1 MGFLAMVSKYFHFL
15 PTRIVFKNRQSAG
28 KILGNNLRKR
38 IMTRHENSS
47 FGKNNSLLVIG
58 IPRGGLVVA
67 NEIAL
72 KLGCELGAICPVRIV
87 DEDEETTLGSILITD
102 KIPTALDILSDR
114 LEDGLVYLN
123 NDIRKDYL
131 IENKERILKRIILK
145 HMKFGSNNLDSIT
158 NKVVILADD
167 GVFSGASAIVA
178 LRWIRRHQPKELI
191 FACPIAPSD
200 VVTMIKDDTRI
211 LVDHLEILKITSS
224 TDYKTVDYYYKD
236 FEDCEDQYVGNII
249 EKSKSNLTF

>member
-1 MGFLAMVSKYFHFL
+1 MDFLAMVSKYFHFL

-28 KILGNNLRKR
+28 KILGNNLRKKF
-38 IMTRHENSS
+38 MTRHGNGSI
-47 FGKNNSLLVIG
+47 GKNNTLLVIG

-72 KLGCELGAICPVRIV
+72 KLGCKLGVICPVRIV
-87 DEDEETTLGSILITD
+87 DEDEETTIGSILITD

-131 IENKERILKRIILK
+131 IENKERILKRILLK
-145 HMKFGSNNLDSIT
+145 QMKYGSFNLDSIT

-167 GVFSGASAIVA
+167 GVYSGASAIVA
-178 LRWIRRHQPKELI
+178 LRWIRKNQPKELI
-191 FACPIAPSD
+191 FASPIAPSD
-200 VVTMIKDDTRI
+200 AVHRIKADTKI
-211 LVDHLEILKITSS
+211 LIDHLEILKVPSS
-224 TDYKTVDYYYKD
+224 LEYKTVDYYYKD
-236 FEDCEDQYVGNII
+236 FEDIDDKCIFSII
-249 EKSKSNLTF
+249 QKSRTN